1 MKVLWFSVTPARYEK
16 NSQEHNGGGWIS
28 ALERCITM
36 HNEVELGIAFLGS
49 SFKKEERNKVTY
61 YSLFINRNFI
71 EKIID
76 RCTYKYID
84 ELIIKEAL
92 KVINDFK
99 PDLIH
104 IWGTEW
110 CYGLLK
116 NYTKIPIV
124 IHMQGCW
131 PVYHNAMLPPGVS
144 FVSEML
150 RRWYTP
156 KGILGYWLNN
166 RLSKERAIREEKI
179 LRINENYMGR
189 THWDKAIVKLYSP
202 NSKYYLCNECLRDEF
217 IENKKFLSS
226 NNVIKK
232 IVTVGGGHFLKGYDV
247 IFKTASI
254 IKKESNINFE
264 WILLGPSSKD
274 LKQIEYITKIKYNDI
289 NIIPLGRCEEDR
301 VINELLSSN
310 IYIHASYADNSPN
323 AICEAQYLGLPVIS
337 TNVGGIPSLFS
348 KDYPMEFLVPTNDPY
363 YLASKIIM
371 CLEDDVLL
379 EKLGKLNYELA
390 RERHDDYN
398 IYTSITSIYRTLIK
412 S

>member
-1 MKVLWFSVTPARYEK
+1 
-16 NSQEHNGGGWIS
+16 
-28 ALERCITM
+28 M

-49 SFKKEERNKVTY
+49 SFKKEKRNKVTY

-217 IENKKFLSS
+217 IENKKLLSS

-247 IFKTASI
+247 IFKTANI